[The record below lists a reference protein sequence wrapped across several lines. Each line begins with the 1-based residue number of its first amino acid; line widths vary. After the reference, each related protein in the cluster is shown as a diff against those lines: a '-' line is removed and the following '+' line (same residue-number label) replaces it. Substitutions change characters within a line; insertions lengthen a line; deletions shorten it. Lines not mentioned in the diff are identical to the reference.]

1 MTTTPLWR
9 PFDRRCIADPY
20 PMYARLRE
28 EDPVH
33 LAQPGEW
40 VITRYEDARNILRSP
55 DFLVGN
61 RIEWLKKSISNS
73 KYRDMDFSA
82 ITKAME
88 GFVLFL
94 NPPGHTR
101 IRKFI
106 HQAWNSREVEMI
118 IKNNLNLLLSQQSN
132 SLDLINDLGKPLP
145 VMSISKILGLPEKD
159 YSYLNQL
166 GSVMIKALD
175 LYFSYKDIIKINEAS
190 EKFTIYFEKIIAEKE
205 LHPDDGIVSRLVQL
219 NKQDNVLSE
228 NELISSCIL
237 LFIAGE
243 ETSLSLLGTGLLH
256 LIQRPEILEELR
268 KNPAKIST
276 AIEELLR
283 YDAPVQIVARMAGK
297 DCEVGGKPIKQG
309 ESLTICLGS
318 ANRDAV
324 AFENADEFIMD
335 RNPNRHLGFGGGAHY
350 CLGDWLARMQTELTI
365 KALLERYQ
373 SIQLIDAEPTWNDNL
388 AIRCLTK
395 LPVKVR

>member
-1 MTTTPLWR
+1 MATNPLWT
-9 PFDRRCIADPY
+9 PFDRKCIADPY
-20 PMYARLRE
+20 PMYSRLRE
-28 EDPVH
+28 EDPIH
-33 LAQPGEW
+33 NAQPGEW
-40 VITRYEDARNILRSP
+40 IITRYDDARNILRST

-82 ITKAME
+82 INKVME
-88 GFVLFL
+88 SFVLFL

-118 IKNNLNLLLSQQSN
+118 IRNNLNALMSQQRD
-132 SLDLINDLGKPLP
+132 SLDLVNDLGKPLP
-145 VMSISKILGLPEKD
+145 VMTISKILGLPKED
-159 YSYLNQL
+159 YTNLKEL

-175 LYFSYKDIIKINEAS
+175 LYISFKDILKVNDAS
-190 EKFTIYFEKIIAEKE
+190 RKFTLYFKQIIAKKE
-205 LHPDDGIVSRLVQL
+205 LHPDEGMVSRLVQL

-243 ETSLSLLGTGLLH
+243 ETSLSLLGTGLHH
-256 LIQRPEILEELR
+256 LIQRPEILEEFR
-268 KNPAKIST
+268 NDPAKVTI

-283 YDAPVQIVARMAGK
+283 YDAPVQIVARIAGK
-297 DCEVGGKPIKQG
+297 DCELGGKQIKQG
-309 ESLTICLGS
+309 ESLMICLGS
-318 ANRDAV
+318 ANRDPAV
-324 AFENADEFIMD
+324 FDQPDEFLMD

-350 CLGDWLARMQTELTI
+350 CLGDWLARKQMELTI
-365 KALLERYQ
+365 QELIERYS
-373 SIQLIDAEPTWNDNL
+373 SIALIDSEPTWYDNL